1 MKIIRYVSVGI
12 FLSTCLAA
20 CSPGEA
26 PITAG
31 QAPIAEPP
39 AVEAIVGEYF
49 DRLAA
54 YDFLGMRA
62 LTTPTFETLDGGVR
76 LTHPELEDYIRN
88 TAQLRGAALAFD
100 LSQFDTRIVGD
111 VAHVTFHMNLSGRE
125 YLDAVIL
132 QRSGGE
138 WLFDRWFHSSGI
150 NERPESIIRQFY
162 HHIKAYNYDGM
173 RTMVTPG
180 FRVMYSGQS
189 LDWERFEEFHR
200 AEEAE
205 EGPASSR
212 PERFLYELSDFQ
224 IESTPEVVYATF
236 LQTSHE
242 VDRDYWNLFV
252 LRRIGSDWRVHF
264 VGSLQG
270 AEQVP

>member
-1 MKIIRYVSVGI
+1 MKIIPYVSVAI
-12 FLSTCLAA
+12 LLPICLAA

-26 PITAG
+26 PIREG
-31 QAPIAEPP
+31 QAPVAEP
-39 AVEAIVGEYF
+39 AAIEAIVDEYF

-88 TAQLRGAALAFD
+88 TAQRGGAVLEFD
-100 LSQFDTRIVGD
+100 QSQFDTRIVGD
-111 VAHVTFHMNLSGRE
+111 VAHVTFLMNLSGRE

-132 QRSGGE
+132 HRSDGE

-180 FRVMYSGQS
+180 FRVMYGGRS
-189 LDWERFEEFHR
+189 LDWEGFEESHR

-205 EGPASSR
+205 QGPASSR
-212 PERFLYELSDFQ
+212 PERFLYELSDFK
-224 IESTPEVVYATF
+224 IESTPEMIYATF
-236 LQTSHE
+236 LQTNHE

-252 LRRIGSDWRVHF
+252 LRRVGSDWRVHF
-264 VGSLQG
+264 VGSL
-270 AEQVP
+270 

>member
-1 MKIIRYVSVGI
+1 MIIMRYVGVGI
-12 FLSTCLAA
+12 LLSICLAA

-39 AVEAIVGEYF
+39 AVEAIV
-49 DRLAA
+49 
-54 YDFLGMRA
+54 
-62 LTTPTFETLDGGVR
+62 
-76 LTHPELEDYIRN
+76 
-88 TAQLRGAALAFD
+88 
-100 LSQFDTRIVGD
+100 
-111 VAHVTFHMNLSGRE
+111 
-125 YLDAVIL
+125 
-132 QRSGGE
+132 GE